1 MKVKDLLIKV
11 QTLALNNP
19 EILDADVDV
28 LVPGD
33 SDPYSIVEPQLTYPT
48 EVEDESEGIMLPAS
62 GLTLV
67 LG

>member
-11 QTLALNNP
+11 QTMALNNP
-19 EILDADVDV
+19 EILEADIDV
-28 LVPGD
+28 LVPGAED
-33 SDPYSIVEPQLTYPT
+33 VYSIVEPQLTYPV